1 MNNKITL
8 DKVNLNEDYLIEDIL
23 LDEHI
28 KQRIYDLGLIENTVI
43 EALYKSPFNDPT
55 AYLVRGT
62 IIAIRDSDAMN
73 IIVRRI

>member
-43 EALYKSPFNDPT
+43 KALYKSPFNDPT